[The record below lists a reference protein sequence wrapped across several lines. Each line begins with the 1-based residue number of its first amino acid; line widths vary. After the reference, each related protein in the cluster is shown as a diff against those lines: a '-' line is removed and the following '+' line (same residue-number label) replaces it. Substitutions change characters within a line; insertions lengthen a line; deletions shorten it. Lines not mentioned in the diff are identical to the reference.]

1 MVFLQTQTSELKL
14 YQNYLMTERG
24 IKNYWNTKMAEE
36 IGLGDKKSKTTVFYV
51 FLIPHY
57 KKLKTKI
64 LCSLS
69 RFFKLGF
76 DVR

>member
-1 MVFLQTQTSELKL
+1 MVFPPTQTSELKL
-14 YQNYLMTERG
+14 YQNYSMTERG

-36 IGLGDKKSKTTVFYV
+36 IGLGDKKNKTTVFYV
-51 FLIPHY
+51 FLIPQY
-57 KKLKTKI
+57 KRLKTKI

-69 RFFKLGF
+69 RFSKLGF